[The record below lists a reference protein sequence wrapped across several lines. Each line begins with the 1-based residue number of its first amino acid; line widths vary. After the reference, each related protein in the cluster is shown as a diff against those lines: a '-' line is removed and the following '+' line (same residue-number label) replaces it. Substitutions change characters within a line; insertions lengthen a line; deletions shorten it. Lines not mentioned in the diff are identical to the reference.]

1 MGKKEKFQK
10 ELDLILEK
18 IRFWRYIVFGIISG
32 AFGILFSLSQN
43 KLQINLLLIIII
55 LLGFL
60 AMIVSIKRI
69 SILTKKFY
77 NLLDNLEKG

>member
-43 KLQINLLLIIII
+43 KLQINFLLMIII

-60 AMIVSIKRI
+60 AMIISIKRI

-77 NLLDNLEKG
+77 NLLNNLEKE